1 MVLVVALVVGLQA
14 YTTMV
19 LMLTLSFQLKV
30 FKEVSAPVK
39 KKNKK
44 PATLS
49 TVNINPLL
57 DGPRSNLTYGFQ
69 RLTAQSIK
77 ELKI

>member
-1 MVLVVALVVGLQA
+1 MTAVDPANTEGYNLDAECPLFP
-14 YTTMV
+14 
-19 LMLTLSFQLKV
+19 SQLKV
-30 FKEVSAPVK
+30 FKEVSAPVKK

-57 DGPRSNLTYGFQ
+57 GGLRSNLTYSFQ
-69 RLTAQSIK
+69 RLTAQSIE